1 MIVDDNSVGDDDGDD
16 DDTDD
21 EDVDVFNDDGDV
33 GDEDG
38 DDDDGENDNDD
49 ADMTLITSLSP
60 HKKTNTNSVIEFF
73 HTLFFTFFIFNQIY
87 HTQIKQ
93 VLHNTN
99 NCS

>member
-21 EDVDVFNDDGDV
+21 EDVDVCND
-33 GDEDG
+33 DG
-38 DDDDGENDNDD
+38 DDDDGENDHDD

-73 HTLFFTFFIFNQIY
+73 HTLFFTFFI
-87 HTQIKQ
+87 
-93 VLHNTN
+93 
-99 NCS
+99 

>member
-1 MIVDDNSVGDDDGDD
+1 MSSFLTFVCWQVCCGDE

-38 DDDDGENDNDD
+38 DDDDENDNDD
-49 ADMTLITSLSP
+49 ADVTLITSLSP

-73 HTLFFTFFIFNQIY
+73 HTLFFTFFYLIRY
-87 HTQIKQ
+87 TTHK
-93 VLHNTN
+93 
-99 NCS
+99 